1 MRTRTWTLTND
12 FCFKEDQKSR
22 LSGGCRQ
29 NWPSREKFRE
39 NSKALM
45 FGGCKQM
52 VRLLKWHSE
61 PPSAQWECL
70 PIGFAISQE
79 IMFLWKPTK
88 FIVICS
94 NRADC
99 SRYYNT
105 LTYQLSLNTTSCA
118 QVSVL
123 SLDAV
128 LSVPENCAL
137 IQIFA
142 ISSVLRGYMIVK
154 RTTS

>member
-12 FCFKEDQKSR
+12 FCFKEDQKSK

-94 NRADC
+94 NPYQGAWV
-99 SRYYNT
+99 T
-105 LTYQLSLNTTSCA
+105 TELTVVDTITIWPTSCHWIQHPA
-118 QVSVL
+118 PSFLYYLWTLYCQCQKIVL
-123 SLDAV
+123 
-128 LSVPENCAL
+128 
-137 IQIFA
+137 
-142 ISSVLRGYMIVK
+142 
-154 RTTS
+154 